1 MFRRQRHRLFAA
13 ALGAGWLLGSV
24 AGAAG
29 AEAPAPQSP
38 SETSQASVAAAVQ
51 SFTELLKAEAARSEE
66 ATKHEREVIER
77 ALTQFTW
84 IVGIVGG
91 ILLAGAGLLGWAI
104 KAWSRASKA
113 DIEKEVKRQIRDTV
127 METIESQLK
136 ATQMRLAGIDRE
148 AEAFGKRL
156 DEARNRVGA
165 AEDRLE
171 EQRDTI
177 KDLVALTVGPFP
189 YSYLKSIYDKKT
201 GQDSVQEFILQEG
214 ASFKREMNFLI
225 DSGYLENLDLS
236 SFPDNSNI
244 LDKLAV
250 SDKGKL
256 YVKFREQL
264 GAKLDKG
271 WPA

>member
-1 MFRRQRHRLFAA
+1 MFRRQRRRLFAV
-13 ALGAGWLLGSV
+13 ALGAGWLVGSV
-24 AGAAG
+24 AGAVG

-38 SETSQASVAAAVQ
+38 SEAAQANAAAAVQ
-51 SFTELLKAEAARSEE
+51 TFAELLKAEAARSEE
-66 ATKHEREVIER
+66 ATKHERAVIER

-91 ILLAGAGLLGWAI
+91 ILVVGAGLLGWAI
-104 KAWSRASKA
+104 KAWSRASKT
-113 DIEKEVKRQIRDTV
+113 DIEKEVKKQIHDTV

-136 ATQMRLAGIDRE
+136 TTQTRLAGIDRE
-148 AEAFGKRL
+148 AEAFSKRL
-156 DEARNRVGA
+156 DEAKSRVEA
-165 AEDRLE
+165 TEDRLK

-201 GQDSVQEFILQEG
+201 GQDPDQEFILREG

-225 DSGYLENLDLS
+225 DGGYLENVDLS

-250 SDKGKL
+250 SDKGKI